1 MEMEVD
7 MTSSVIR
14 PYKETFHRIM
24 PYILPNISRDELDRA
39 LEYSINKRFKD
50 TNATIYN
57 NYKEKRANISLYNM
71 VEYIASRKPII
82 TSYGVVFTRHGEVP
96 NPLSMLIEEFATERN
111 NFKKEM
117 LKYDKGTELYN
128 RYNLLQ
134 LVAKVCTNA

>member
-1 MEMEVD
+1 
-7 MTSSVIR
+7 
-14 PYKETFHRIM
+14 
-24 PYILPNISRDELDRA
+24 
-39 LEYSINKRFKD
+39 
-50 TNATIYN
+50 
-57 NYKEKRANISLYNM
+57 M